1 MLYRIFTENIEANHL
16 AIESIIGKYYEGFT
30 LIKGEGFWR
39 LQKENS
45 LIIEIVTDDT
55 DALITA
61 LASEIKVAN
70 HQEAVLI
77 QKIENNQWF
86 V

>member
-1 MLYRIFTENIEANHL
+1 MLYRIFTENKNQN
-16 AIESIIGKYYEGFT
+16 AIEKIVNKYFEGFT
-30 LIKGEGFWR
+30 LIKSEGYWR

-55 DALITA
+55 DKLINDLAL
-61 LASEIKVAN
+61 EIKTVN
-70 HQEAVLI
+70 NQEAILI
-77 QKIENNQWF
+77 QKINNNQWL